1 MTNHNPAAP
10 NPQSTNL
17 DPDILAKVNAHAD
30 RSIDRLFADIDEL
43 VSGDLT
49 DELQSSSS
57 PSDRQHQ
64 HPPAVIRSGYPQN
77 RSPQPPVYLPPSD
90 AGSAPQ
96 QQLPG
101 SAPPQPQQTSPLWL
115 KALLGIGI
123 TSMAVG
129 SLLLW
134 LVNERK
140 IELPKHID
148 LSWIPFQSKAQ
159 VSPEDAKF
167 AEYMRKS
174 ISKIDAANPQPT
186 SATNN
191 RPNPTNN
198 ILTRTPQ
205 PAPVAFNPN
214 RKIVAPSAGKE
225 NAIQAPISLLKTV
238 PTSRRPSA
246 IFEINGQNQTVNI
259 GQNIGTSKWSLLTVA
274 RGEVLLK
281 KTGGEIRSIRL
292 GQKF

>member
-57 PSDRQHQ
+57 ASDRQHQ
-64 HPPAVIRSGYPQN
+64 HPPAVIGSGYPQN
-77 RSPQPPVYLPPSD
+77 RSPQPPVYLPPTD
-90 AGSAPQ
+90 ANSAPQ

-101 SAPPQPQQTSPLWL
+101 SAPPQPQQPSPLWL

-140 IELPKHID
+140 IELPKQIET
-148 LSWIPFQSKAQ
+148 SWIPFQSKAQ

-174 ISKIDAANPQPT
+174 ISKIDAANTQPT
-186 SATNN
+186 SASN

-198 ILTRTPQ
+198 ILTRTSQ

-238 PTSRRPSA
+238 PTSRRPHA
-246 IFEINGQNQTVNI
+246 IFEINGQSQTVNI
-259 GQNIGTSKWSLLTVA
+259 GQKIGISKWSLLTVA

-281 KTGGEIRSIRL
+281 KTGGEIRSIHI
-292 GQKF
+292 GQNF